1 VTAARVVCV
10 GIATVDA
17 IALVDR
23 LPTGG
28 ERLPAREAMLA
39 GGGVA
44 ATAAVALARLGV
56 PVAFVGRVGDDD
68 AGRLVRDGL
77 AAAGVDVA
85 GLRTVAGRTPVT
97 IVLVEADT
105 GERALVP
112 DTRGVP
118 PIGLQADDVARCA
131 DAEWLHVDQTG
142 YPTLA
147 SLRAAGITT
156 PVSLDGGN
164 FVAALDLRTVDLYA
178 PTERALL
185 ARYPGDGLE
194 GALRL
199 AVAEGPRFVVVT
211 RGAAGSIAAE
221 RAAGGAEP
229 AVSAVPAPNV
239 PIVSTLGAGDVFHGA
254 LLAALVERR
263 PLPEAL
269 RWANA
274 AAALACRA
282 LDGRAA
288 IPDRS
293 ELEAFLSSQ
302 PQHPEVSH
310 AP

>member
-1 VTAARVVCV
+1 MTAARVVCV
-10 GIATVDA
+10 GIATIDA

-23 LPTGG
+23 MPAGG

-85 GLRTVAGRTPVT
+85 GLRTVTGRTPVT

-118 PIGLQADDVARCA
+118 PIALDDDDVARCA
-131 DAEWLHVDQTG
+131 GAEWLHVDQTG
-142 YPTLA
+142 YPALA
-147 SLRAAGITT
+147 GLRAAGITT

-164 FVAALDLRTVDLYA
+164 FVDALDLRTVDLYA

-185 ARYPGDGLE
+185 ARYPDHGLE

-221 RAAGGAEP
+221 RAATGDDP
-229 AVSAVPAPNV
+229 TVSAVAAPDV
-239 PIVSTLGAGDVFHGA
+239 PVVSTLGAGDVFHGA

>member
-10 GIATVDA
+10 GIATIDA

-23 LPTGG
+23 LPAGG
-28 ERLPAREAMLA
+28 ERLPAREARLA

-44 ATAAVALARLGV
+44 ATAAVALARLGT

-85 GLRTVAGRTPVT
+85 GLRTVPGRTPVT
-97 IVLVEADT
+97 LVLVEADT

-118 PIGLQADDVARCA
+118 PIALRDDDVARCA
-131 DAEWLHVDQTG
+131 DAEWIHVDQTG
-142 YPTLA
+142 YPALA
-147 SLRAAGITT
+147 GLRAAGVATR
-156 PVSLDGGN
+156 VSLDGGN
-164 FVAALDLRTVDLYA
+164 FVDALDLGTVDLYA
-178 PTERALL
+178 PTERALV
-185 ARYPGDGLE
+185 ARYPGHSLD

-199 AVAEGPRFVVVT
+199 AVADGPRLVAVT

-221 RAAGGAEP
+221 RTAIGGDP
-229 AVSAVPAPNV
+229 VISAVPAPNV
-239 PIVSTLGAGDVFHGA
+239 PVLSTLGAGDVFHGA

-293 ELEAFLSSQ
+293 ELEGFLSSQ